1 MQKKLK
7 TMKNNKKPTPVEWY
21 VFELSLLDTQ
31 LQFNEIDKK
40 TYHYKKHEL
49 FKQAKELEEARINL
63 AVRLG
68 AGSLGQWTPELEEA
82 ILAEFKK

>member
-1 MQKKLK
+1 ME
-7 TMKNNKKPTPVEWY
+7 NNKKPTPVEWFAEEMFKQGY
-21 VFELSLLDTQ
+21 FNDKQ
-31 LQFNEIDKK
+31 LTISNI
-40 TYHYKKHEL
+40 KH
-49 FKQAKELEEARINL
+49 FVKQAKELEEARINL